1 MVFTEDEGVFCLPF
15 CFSWKLWM
23 LNRRLAQATILHV
36 VHRCVRVGGWRCD
49 RGSSRYV
56 RCGIDLHGSG
66 ATLSDKRRPL

>member
-1 MVFTEDEGVFCLPF
+1 
-15 CFSWKLWM
+15 M
-23 LNRRLAQATILHV
+23 LNRRLAQAAILHV

-66 ATLSDKRRPL
+66 ATLSDRRRPL